1 MIGHN
6 TSAGQQLRAFVER
19 IERLEEEKRTIS
31 EDIKDVKAEAK
42 ANGFDVKTINQIVR
56 DRRKSLEQ
64 LREEEALLDLY
75 RAALGMLDG
84 TPLGDAARRR
94 LTGEDPEPDDPDAGD
109 DAQPPAPV
117 PDPATLD
124 EARERGRAASKE
136 GKRVIDNPFVAGDP
150 RRAAWDEG
158 WCEASGTDGMEIPE
172 AWRRKKNAPV
182 KPKEEDGE
190 GQEGADDE

>member
-19 IERLEEEKRTIS
+19 IERLEEEKQGIS

-56 DRRKSLEQ
+56 DRRKSLHQ

-94 LTGEDPEPDDPDAGD
+94 LTGEDPEPDGGD
-109 DAQPPAPV
+109 DAPPPAPV
-117 PDPATLD
+117 PDPVTLD
-124 EARERGRAASKE
+124 EARDRGRAAAKD

-158 WCEASGTDGMEIPE
+158 WCEASGTDGMEIPD
-172 AWRRKKNAPV
+172 AWRRKKSEPAE
-182 KPKEEDGE
+182 PKEEDGV
-190 GQEGADDE
+190 GQKGADDE